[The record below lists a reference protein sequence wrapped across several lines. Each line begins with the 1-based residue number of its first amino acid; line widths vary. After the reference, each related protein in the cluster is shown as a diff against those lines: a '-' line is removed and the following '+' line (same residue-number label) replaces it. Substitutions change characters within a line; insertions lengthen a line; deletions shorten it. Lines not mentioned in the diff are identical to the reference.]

1 MKNMKKVLEGKSY
14 PIDEILPRIKETVL
28 ASPSAVLQ
36 APPGSGKTTR
46 TPLALRVSLKS
57 PDSNRIYRD
66 SFPQPVA
73 DSDVVEA
80 AETAH
85 DRLRSGQVARVSVER
100 PAESREDDIGGGDA

>member
-1 MKNMKKVLEGKSY
+1 VGLG
-14 PIDEILPRIKETVL
+14 
-28 ASPSAVLQ
+28 
-36 APPGSGKTTR
+36 
-46 TPLALRVSLKS
+46 LRVSLKS

-85 DRLRSGQVARVSVER
+85 DGLRSGQVAGVSVER

>member
-1 MKNMKKVLEGKSY
+1 MIYTLG
-14 PIDEILPRIKETVL
+14 
-28 ASPSAVLQ
+28 
-36 APPGSGKTTR
+36 
-46 TPLALRVSLKS
+46 LRVSLKS

-85 DRLRSGQVARVSVER
+85 DRLRSGQVAGVSVER